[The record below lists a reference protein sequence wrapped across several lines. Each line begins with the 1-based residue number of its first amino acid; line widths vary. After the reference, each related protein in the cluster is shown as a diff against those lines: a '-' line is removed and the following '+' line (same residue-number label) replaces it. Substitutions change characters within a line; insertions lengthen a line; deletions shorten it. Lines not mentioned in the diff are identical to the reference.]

1 MDHETFQEW
10 LQMEFDG
17 ELEEAKRPALASHL
31 ESCASCRSEQAELES
46 LRTALAQGAVKV
58 RPDFASAVMSALPPA
73 GWESRHARTWAF
85 PLALVG
91 ALGGAAAILAG
102 VSAAQLHPAGAAGGA
117 FGALLEMFSAAALAG
132 AGLLQASWRG
142 VGLALSGVL
151 SGSWVNFG
159 AFALGVAGLNLLVY
173 RLVRRGRREP
183 SAEHARRR

>member
-17 ELEEAKRPALASHL
+17 ELEEARRPALAAHL
-31 ESCASCRSEQAELES
+31 ESCQSCRAERAELES
-46 LRTALAQGAVKV
+46 LSAALAAGAVPV

-85 PLALVG
+85 PLALV
-91 ALGGAAAILAG
+91 
-102 VSAAQLHPAGAAGGA
+102 
-117 FGALLEMFSAAALAG
+117 GALLEMFSAAALAG

-151 SGSWVNFG
+151 SGSWVNLG
-159 AFALGVAGLNLLVY
+159 AFALGVAGLNLLLY
-173 RLVRRGRREP
+173 RLLRRGRRET